1 MLTCIVY
8 VPDKLSLLSFMYQI
22 SHPFFLSAAS
32 YHLLS
37 STPGYCLWFV
47 CAPNYHLLVCVQSC
61 HLLCFCTMLFLD
73 LFLYQPVIC
82 IVSTP
87 GYYLL
92 RFCVKVSRALFLYQ
106 AVTCIVSAPGYYLL
120 RFYTKL
126 SHALFLYQAVTCVI
140 SVPVCHLLVCVQSC
154 HLLCFCTKLSLVL
167 FLYQAVTCFFSV
179 PSYHLLCFC
188 TMLFVAL
195 CLHRAIVCC
204 VFTPTYHL
212 LCFYTKLSLASFL
225 HPTTHHS
232 LDRSRFCSSRPR
244 SPGEWIPFGF
254 CTGLCLASSM
264 IDACLCRSVDVGAHR
279 HSPCC
284 CGQMLL
290 FLSSFIL
297 FYSSL
302 LTRVTDL
309 FKQT

>member
-8 VPDKLSLLSFMYQI
+8 VPDKLSLLSFLYQI

-61 HLLCFCTMLFLD
+61 HLLCFCT
-73 LFLYQPVIC
+73 
-82 IVSTP
+82 
-87 GYYLL
+87 
-92 RFCVKVSRALFLYQ
+92 
-106 AVTCIVSAPGYYLL
+106 
-120 RFYTKL
+120 
-126 SHALFLYQAVTCVI
+126 
-140 SVPVCHLLVCVQSC
+140 
-154 HLLCFCTKLSLVL
+154 KLSLVL
-167 FLYQAVTCFFSV
+167 FLYQAVTSFVSV